1 MTETE
6 NTIEKTLV
14 VVPER
19 LSPPRHLLEQAELH
33 IESVVTRREFG
44 SAVRAYVSGR
54 SRRVEARSV

>member
-6 NTIEKTLV
+6 STIEKTLV
-14 VVPER
+14 AVPER
-19 LSPPRHLLEQAELH
+19 LSPRRHLLVQAELC

-54 SRRVEARSV
+54 SRRVVARSV

>member
-6 NTIEKTLV
+6 SAIEKTLV

-19 LSPPRHLLEQAELH
+19 LSPPRNLMEQSEFR
-33 IESVVTRREFG
+33 IESIVTRREFG

-54 SRRVEARSV
+54 SRLVIARSV

>member
-6 NTIEKTLV
+6 STIEKKLV

-19 LSPPRHLLEQAELH
+19 LSPPRHLLEQAEFR

-44 SAVRAYVSGR
+44 SAVRGYMSGM
-54 SRRVEARSV
+54 SRRVVACSV